1 VVAATRLTAGVV
13 VILSPPIPSLIR
25 RSRAVVASLAAFLL
39 LASLATF
46 GTSFSASTLAF
57 CVGYLACITIT
68 SCASSVISALTSEG
82 MGTSDYLLLFGA
94 NNVAVNLLSAAGTAV
109 WSGLGGNE
117 RQLFQAVAAFM
128 LLSGLV
134 VGLVGRG
141 VQFLEV
147 ADGPLAG
154 KEAGSVGGG
163 ESDSGE
169 NLMSGAE
176 DEEEADAPLI
186 I

>member
-1 VVAATRLTAGVV
+1 
-13 VILSPPIPSLIR
+13 
-25 RSRAVVASLAAFLL
+25 
-39 LASLATF
+39 
-46 GTSFSASTLAF
+46 
-57 CVGYLACITIT
+57 
-68 SCASSVISALTSEG
+68 
-82 MGTSDYLLLFGA
+82 
-94 NNVAVNLLSAAGTAV
+94 
-109 WSGLGGNE
+109 
-117 RQLFQAVAAFM
+117 M

-154 KEAGSVGGG
+154 KGAGSVGGG
-163 ESDSGE
+163 ELDSGE